1 MKEKILE
8 MLKTKF
14 NGVSEQTLNRMA
26 DKAAKTVTD
35 EDGATT
41 YVDGLVFQS
50 VIDSEADYR
59 ATKATQTSIEN
70 YEKKHNLKEGKP
82 LESKKEPE
90 PKKEEPP
97 KNDEIPDW
105 GKSVL
110 DFINTMSQKEKQNAL
125 KEKKAKI
132 VAKLIELGADE
143 KDKPNLETLVDVS
156 GVPEDADVDEKSN
169 AILSIYNALKKP
181 SSTPP
186 PSKPDEG
193 VDDSYM
199 DKLLKQVKTE

>member
-8 MLKTKF
+8 LLKTKF

-26 DKAAKTVTD
+26 EKAAKTVTD

-41 YVDGLVFQS
+41 YVEGLGFQS

-70 YEKKHNLKEGKP
+70 YEKKHGLKEGKP
-82 LESKKEPE
+82 LESKKDP
-90 PKKEEPP
+90 EPP
-97 KNDEIPDW
+97 KNDPPKNDDIPEW

-132 VAKLIELGADE
+132 VARLIELGADE
-143 KDKPNLETLVDVS
+143 KDKPNLENLVDVS

-181 SSTPP
+181 AATPP
-186 PSKPDEG
+186 PGKPDDG